1 MIENIVH
8 RHMKTAAGKPYL
20 SNMGL
25 TKAKAMA
32 GEAAMLYSIEAGS
45 NKSKYYEMLIVVA
58 DDGTAQ
64 LIKANGRLGSQP
76 RMGRPEQYRDLDS
89 AKRAL
94 AKVKRSKING
104 RSAYKDAF
112 DSKHHKTPDGKQLPK
127 GQYPVGLATNPGSW
141 RNQDDI
147 QAMKPTLNRL
157 VQKINEAVADADNA
171 DMNSVLDDLQAAN
184 ALAMQLGRSSMA
196 DEIKKKIKAPLARL
210 QGGGRHRVDP
220 IKVVREMKSL
230 SRYISKQLSMTMTA
244 SIVDR
249 TARLKT
255 QDLRDCP
262 DWIQKAAAVFTK
274 AMNSDDLVR
283 DWGSAY
289 GWNFSKVQLLGNL
302 SRTTPAYML
311 DFNIYL
317 DTKWWVEEN
326 TLNVAITC
334 DEAYGQQLY
343 YFGAGLAAYNQHGR
357 RGPAVQKKLRSPQ
370 EVVKLLTN
378 LIKKSTKTLDTKF
391 KPSDGVME
399 ALSPKWVQEDRAPEG
414 FYSKTAIKFPLDGAR
429 KHELMP
435 GSLARKI
442 PKLYS
447 QDEVEDPIVYTK
459 FFNPYGR
466 GTWLITEF
474 DGRETMF
481 GYAKITHGELG
492 YISLSELANANRNGL
507 PLIERD
513 LSWRPMPLSKA
524 KGRMA
529 STKTA
534 SGSGRANAKY
544 LNSIS
549 PSKKSKVL
557 KHIAKWYGVS
567 VREIEEELVHPE
579 AENLFEYAAS
589 DRSLAMDILHDFK
602 RMRLLA
608 SKQTASTKTAR
619 VRERDFALAIEK
631 ERRLNYSEE
640 TIKNIAYAMSEW
652 NDHRDPQDAEEL
664 NDYVDELM
672 DDIRD
677 NTHDGDEKIDLTQD
691 ERYLVKAFAKARR
704 IRMASTKIADMPSFQ
719 WPLGAMSDE
728 DSANIE
734 AVMQRAVGR
743 DYTVWRKTSVGATT
757 DIVVSSPRMDW
768 EDFAADFKG
777 FLHDKIAKIL
787 KRFDKVKRVN
797 VPAVQR
803 LNAKL
808 LAHVRAIKTAKTA
821 KDFSRAKNWKKMPD
835 YGFTSYHMTDKRDDS
850 LFDRM
855 IVTDNGRKD
864 GYILEVI
871 MKDQSKWRSKTFPW
885 DSEHWGKPNK
895 PVFSLA
901 NKMLYQQIHPAKA
914 NMRQIRGPKRPAF
927 GGAMKSAKGIRW
939 QGSHVIVDTDRML
952 SIKGVPKDEYGQV
965 YDAALLPD
973 SRNGVR
979 MRKLVLQIVLENK
992 SKIMRMRSP
1001 YEVTE
1006 FISKQTMALKG
1017 KTPNWH
1023 HYSMPD

>member
-45 NKSKYYEMLIVVA
+45 NKSKYYEMLIIVA

-147 QAMKPTLNRL
+147 QAMKPTLKRL

-196 DEIKKKIKAPLARL
+196 EEIKKKIKAPLARL

-244 SIVDR
+244 SIV
-249 TARLKT
+249 
-255 QDLRDCP
+255 
-262 DWIQKAAAVFTK
+262 
-274 AMNSDDLVR
+274 
-283 DWGSAY
+283 
-289 GWNFSKVQLLGNL
+289 
-302 SRTTPAYML
+302 SRA
-311 DFNIYL
+311 
-317 DTKWWVEEN
+317 
-326 TLNVAITC
+326 
-334 DEAYGQQLY
+334 
-343 YFGAGLAAYNQHGR
+343 
-357 RGPAVQKKLRSPQ
+357 
-370 EVVKLLTN
+370 
-378 LIKKSTKTLDTKF
+378 ST
-391 KPSDGVME
+391 
-399 ALSPKWVQEDRAPEG
+399 
-414 FYSKTAIKFPLDGAR
+414 KTAIKFPLDGAR

-466 GTWLITEF
+466 GTWLVTEF
-474 DGRETMF
+474 DGRDECF
-481 GYAKITHGELG
+481 GYAKITQGELG
-492 YISLSELANANRNGL
+492 YFSLSQLANEHRNGL

-534 SGSGRANAKY
+534 
-544 LNSIS
+544 
-549 PSKKSKVL
+549 
-557 KHIAKWYGVS
+557 
-567 VREIEEELVHPE
+567 
-579 AENLFEYAAS
+579 
-589 DRSLAMDILHDFK
+589 
-602 RMRLLA
+602 
-608 SKQTASTKTAR
+608 R
-619 VRERDFALAIEK
+619 VQQRDFALAIEK

-640 TIKNIAYAMSEW
+640 TINSIAYAMSEW

-757 DIVVSSPRMDW
+757 DIVVSSPRMNW

-821 KDFSRAKNWKKMPD
+821 K
-835 YGFTSYHMTDKRDDS
+835 G
-850 LFDRM
+850 
-855 IVTDNGRKD
+855 V
-864 GYILEVI
+864 
-871 MKDQSKWRSKTFPW
+871 
-885 DSEHWGKPNK
+885 
-895 PVFSLA
+895 
-901 NKMLYQQIHPAKA
+901 
-914 NMRQIRGPKRPAF
+914 
-927 GGAMKSAKGIRW
+927 RW